1 MSLQFDSKLWF
12 LLSFQLRI
20 PPWKIMTW
28 SVDYDQNSWRN
39 SFELDLDSGTGLGFR
54 DRFRIRGRFACRDRF
69 KGFRENKFWNR
80 IMVPKTFS
88 AEDSTLKNRYSKH
101 SFENHRQIRL
111 YSECFSGFWLRLQIL
126 VLRQSYYLNIFY
138 KHSSKSHIRVN
149 KRSFEVNLPEHVVSR
164 YYIV

>member
-1 MSLQFDSKLWF
+1 MSGWARSSSPPETIGEAPPILWITIGVEVEDSGKNISFRFLAGLFMSSQFDSKLWF

-20 PPWKIMTW
+20 PPWKIMNW

-39 SFELDLDSGTGLGFR
+39 SFELNLDSGTGLGFR

-69 KGFRENKFWNR
+69 KGFGENMLESWNR

-111 YSECFSGFWLRLQIL
+111 YSECFSGF
-126 VLRQSYYLNIFY
+126 
-138 KHSSKSHIRVN
+138 
-149 KRSFEVNLPEHVVSR
+149 
-164 YYIV
+164 